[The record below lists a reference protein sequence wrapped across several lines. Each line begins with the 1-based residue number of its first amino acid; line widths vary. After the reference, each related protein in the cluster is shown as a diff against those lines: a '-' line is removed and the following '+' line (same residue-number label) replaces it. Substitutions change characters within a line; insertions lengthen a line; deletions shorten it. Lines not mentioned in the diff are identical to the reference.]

1 MCQRLSNKYDDSS
14 SAETTPTRSVAIS
27 EETKALVRNFYERDD
42 ISRQAPGRKDV
53 VVIRSMNGEK
63 SKVQARHL
71 TTSINEV
78 YAMFKEANPNIK
90 IGRSKFA
97 DLRPK
102 YVLLSS
108 QLPRNVCLQIPRKPY
123 YGCEYPE
130 QSTWTCIPKYD
141 HDLPEKLICTATTED
156 CWFNR
161 GLHVAMQNYEEARF
175 R

>member
-1 MCQRLSNKYDDSS
+1 M
-14 SAETTPTRSVAIS
+14 
-27 EETKALVRNFYERDD
+27 

-97 DLRPK
+97 DLREK
-102 YVLLSS
+102 NMYFLVVSYHAMYVSANTTRTLLW
-108 QLPRNVCLQIPRKPY
+108 L
-123 YGCEYPE
+123 
-130 QSTWTCIPKYD
+130 
-141 HDLPEKLICTATTED
+141 
-156 CWFNR
+156 
-161 GLHVAMQNYEEARF
+161 
-175 R
+175 